1 MKTKIPTIEL
11 ESGESLVKIA
21 GFSGASLALHTAIA
35 IIGVCIA
42 LSQSAR
48 WIVGML
54 IWAATGVFIRPFSA
68 GALIFCVFA
77 IPLAIEYARLRTRS
91 LYITDRRI
99 VAHDGAIF
107 KKTTVVSLDMSTSVA
122 VSTGPI
128 ARYAKFGKI
137 VICYPSSKIAIKG
150 VAAPQEIA
158 DEISR
163 EITRSKQN

>member
-1 MKTKIPTIEL
+1 MKTDAPHFEL
-11 ESGESLVKIA
+11 ESGERLIRIANFSAASLAFCGVIA
-21 GFSGASLALHTAIA
+21 LAGASLAI
-35 IIGVCIA
+35 
-42 LSQSAR
+42 SQTAR
-48 WIVGML
+48 WVVGML
-54 IWAATGVFIRPFSA
+54 IWGATGIFMRPFSV
-68 GALIFCVFA
+68 GALIFIVFA
-77 IPLAIEYARLRTRS
+77 IPLAIAYFRLKYRAM
-91 LYITDRRI
+91 YITDKRVI
-99 VAHDGAIF
+99 VRDGAIF
-107 KKTTVVSLDMSTSVA
+107 KKTTSVALDMSTSVA